1 MLNLLRMQLRAVFR
15 QKGLYITAAILCFVL
30 LIAFGTMR
38 LVSDPAL
45 AERARQAGMEI
56 TTDDVSDAFAF
67 QEQTQSDFLGSLLFS
82 GGLMSTLIVIVS
94 SVIVCD
100 DFTTG
105 FGKNIFSYYPKR
117 RDYIFSKLL
126 TLGFVSG
133 FFLLFLTG
141 ATLLLFPAA
150 GFQNPLGNPVQLAAM
165 LVLGWAGLFS
175 LCAQN
180 LLFCMLTR
188 RVLVSV
194 LLSVSCALGLF
205 GAAADFMAGLFGVYI
220 SLLFPPLNVLA
231 TPALAKTFQSGA
243 FLQPGGALLV
253 AFLWTAFYTK
263 LSCVVLNKND
273 IC

>member
-1 MLNLLRMQLRAVFR
+1 
-15 QKGLYITAAILCFVL
+15 
-30 LIAFGTMR
+30 
-38 LVSDPAL
+38 
-45 AERARQAGMEI
+45 
-56 TTDDVSDAFAF
+56 
-67 QEQTQSDFLGSLLFS
+67 
-82 GGLMSTLIVIVS
+82 MSTLIVIVS

-205 GAAADFMAGLFGVYI
+205 GAAADFMAGLFGVHI

-253 AFLWTAFYTK
+253 AFLWAAFYTK